1 MSSIVP
7 TVLAATPE
15 DYKVRLERIH
25 TFASRIHIDL
35 SDGSF
40 APTPTIAASQ
50 IWWPQGWQVDI
61 HAMVADPTQYV
72 DQLLALRPNLIIFH
86 AEAKADLLSVMQ
98 TVKMGGVKAGI
109 ALLRSTVPSDVAG
122 LIEAADHVTVFSGDL
137 GKYGG
142 TASLMQLEKV
152 SLIKTINNAVE
163 IGWDGGVSAENAFSL
178 AQGGVDVM
186 YVGSAIQNA
195 QDPAAAY
202 AALVNEVSRQGV
214 M

>member
-1 MSSIVP
+1 MSTIVP
-7 TVLAATPE
+7 TVLATTPE
-15 DYKVRLERIH
+15 DYKARLERIH
-25 TFASRIHIDL
+25 TFANRVHIDI
-35 SDGSF
+35 SDNSF
-40 APTPTIAASQ
+40 APSQTVAVNQ

-72 DQLLALRPNLIIFH
+72 DQLLALRPNMIIFH
-86 AEAKADLLSVMQ
+86 AEVNADLLSIIQ
-98 TVKMGGVKAGI
+98 TVKMGGVKVGI

-122 LIEAADHVTVFSGDL
+122 LIEVADHVTVFSGDL

-142 TASLMQLEKV
+142 TASIMQLEKV
-152 SLIKTINNAVE
+152 RLIKLINNAVE
-163 IGWDGGVSAENAFSL
+163 IGWDGGVSTENAFSL

-195 QDPAAAY
+195 ADPAAAY